1 VDARTCAPLK
11 RVREDIALLRAL
23 LGSERF
29 WEIAEATDPVARA
42 YDTPDELALAACLFE
57 CRALLSSEDEA
68 TAARWD
74 SLRQW
79 PHRAHDG
86 WPERKGE

>member
-1 VDARTCAPLK
+1 VDARTGAPLK

-68 TAARWD
+68 TEARRA
-74 SLRQW
+74 SLS
-79 PHRAHDG
+79 
-86 WPERKGE
+86 ERPNWARGGK